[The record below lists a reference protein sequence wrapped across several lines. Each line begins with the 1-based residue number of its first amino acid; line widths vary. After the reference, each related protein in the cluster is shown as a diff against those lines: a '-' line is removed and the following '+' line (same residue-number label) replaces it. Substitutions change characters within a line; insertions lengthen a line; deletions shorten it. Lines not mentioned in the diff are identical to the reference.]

1 MTAEVTLL
9 KRWPAHLLKQIV
21 SGNFVLVVG
30 AGVSGA
36 STNDAGESPPN
47 WTTLIGRLASELLT
61 AGPKRAVRDLIA
73 KGRLLEAAE
82 LIRARSRAAGKE
94 EDFLHLIARLTS
106 GGTPEPDKFKPGP
119 LHDSLMT
126 LEPEIIVTT
135 NYDKL
140 LERATNNGYNV
151 HAYTSNSLGRDVRS
165 GNPSIVKVHGSIDD
179 GSKII
184 LTRSDYAR
192 LRRDGAEVLEVLQA
206 LFLTRTALFVGYSM
220 GDPDI
225 QLLLENVLGA
235 RGQVAAHY
243 LLGSKALP
251 EFQRD
256 VFEYCYGTTVVPYA
270 DGDYAEMAKM
280 VAILGV
286 EVQSQRA

>member
-1 MTAEVTLL
+1 MTADATLL
-9 KRWPAHLLKQIV
+9 RRWPAHLVKQIV
-21 SGNFVLVVG
+21 AGNFVLVVG
-30 AGVSGA
+30 AGVSSA
-36 STNDAGESPPN
+36 SRNDAGESPPN
-47 WTTLIGRLASELLT
+47 WTTLITRLANELLT
-61 AGPKRAVRDLIA
+61 AKPKTVVRDLVA

-82 LIRARSRAAGKE
+82 LIRARAKAAGKE
-94 EDFLHLIARLTS
+94 EDFLHLIAQLTS
-106 GGTPEPDKFKPGP
+106 GGTAERDKFKPGP

-151 HAYTSNSLGRDVRS
+151 HAYTSTSLGRDVRS

-192 LRRDGAEVLEVLQA
+192 LRREGAEVLEVLQA
-206 LFLTRTALFVGYSM
+206 LFLTRTALFLGYSM

-243 LLGSKALP
+243 LLSSKALP

-256 VFEYCYGTTVVPYA
+256 VFEYCYGTTLVPFA
-270 DGDYAEMAKM
+270 DGDYAEMAHM
-280 VAILGV
+280 VALLGT